1 MKVEI
6 DEGKLKELLKD
17 ILVKMF
23 EERREEIYEIFLE
36 VIEDVG
42 LVNAIREGRQ
52 NELVER
58 DRIMEL
64 LKS

>member
-6 DEGKLKELLKD
+6 DERKLKELLED

-23 EERREEIYEIFLE
+23 EERREEIYEVFLE

-42 LVNAIREGRQ
+42 LANAIREGR
-52 NELVER
+52 R
-58 DRIMEL
+58 DEFVKRDKIMEL
-64 LKS
+64 LRS